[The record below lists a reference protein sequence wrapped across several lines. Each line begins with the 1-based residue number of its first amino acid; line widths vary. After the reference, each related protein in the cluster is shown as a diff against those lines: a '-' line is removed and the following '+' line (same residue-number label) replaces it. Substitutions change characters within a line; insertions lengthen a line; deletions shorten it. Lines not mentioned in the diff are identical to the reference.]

1 MDEATRSNILVL
13 GNGGQVEVGKS
24 HQKVAALA
32 RKEIEETPGER
43 ERESSRGSLGTSGSI
58 RVRSHRYPTAIQ
70 HDHNYNVF
78 GLEIK

>member
-1 MDEATRSNILVL
+1 VDEATRSNILVL

-43 ERESSRGSLGTSGSI
+43 ERAAAGG
-58 RVRSHRYPTAIQ
+58 H
-70 HDHNYNVF
+70 
-78 GLEIK
+78 